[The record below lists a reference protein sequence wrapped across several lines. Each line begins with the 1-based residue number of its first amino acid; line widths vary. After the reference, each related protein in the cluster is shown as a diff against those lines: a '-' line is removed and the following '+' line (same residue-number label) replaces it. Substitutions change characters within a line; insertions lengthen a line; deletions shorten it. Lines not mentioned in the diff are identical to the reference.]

1 MGKPVPAQL
10 HGQTQSPYLPMG
22 RQRFY
27 QTSPSTW
34 YSSHFM
40 GRDRRGKGSVKFK
53 VSPSPGPPD
62 APTPV
67 FHTLLTPRG
76 LDQGP
81 GGLPAAWT
89 LIPTQ
94 PPGLRSGYPSK
105 DFPHLPHQVKCYL
118 SLEAHLKSFLRL
130 LFSSNSLPVSLGILH
145 FPARGSVCVEFLQ
158 LPAPG
163 GGSVSLL
170 LLLLLQGFWG
180 SLHPPGHS
188 LAKT

>member
-1 MGKPVPAQL
+1 
-10 HGQTQSPYLPMG
+10 MG

-34 YSSHFM
+34 YSSYSM
-40 GRDRRGKGSVKFK
+40 GRDRMGKGSVRFK
-53 VSPSPGPPD
+53 VLSPSPGLPD
-62 APTPV
+62 ASTPV
-67 FHTLLTPRG
+67 FHTLLTPWG
-76 LDQGP
+76 LVHRP

-94 PPGLRSGYPSK
+94 PPGLHSGCPSK
-105 DFPHLPHQVKCYL
+105 AFPYLPHQVKCYL
-118 SLEAHLKSFLRL
+118 SPEAHLKSFLHL
-130 LFSSNSLPVSLGILH
+130 LSSSNSLPVSLGILPC
-145 FPARGSVCVEFLQ
+145 PACGSVCVEFLQ
-158 LPAPG
+158 LPAQG
-163 GGSVSLL
+163 GGSVSSL